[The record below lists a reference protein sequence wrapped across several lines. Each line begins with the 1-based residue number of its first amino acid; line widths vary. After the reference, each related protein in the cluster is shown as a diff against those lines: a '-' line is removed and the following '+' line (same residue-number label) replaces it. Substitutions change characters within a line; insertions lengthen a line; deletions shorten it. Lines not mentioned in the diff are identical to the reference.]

1 MTTYGQQFQ
10 DPRATADEANRVR
23 KSRDDAAIKI
33 QIDQEEEG
41 DEEAVDNV
49 LSEG

>member
-10 DPRATADEANRVR
+10 DPRGTAEDANRVR
-23 KSRDDAAIKI
+23 KSRDDTAIKI
-33 QIDQEEEG
+33 QIDLEEEG
-41 DEEAVDNV
+41 DEAAVDNV